1 MIENY
6 RSGKIWESFMKN
18 PEINKA
24 LEQIGFSK
32 VVSSDRVGLL
42 DQANISIYPN
52 PVSNG
57 VIQVSVNQL
66 IKGDITFSLVNMQGQ
81 EMYKWE
87 KREMYLSASQQT
99 LILPNHL
106 RGSYLLLIQSNQEK
120 AAMPVFIH

>member
-1 MIENY
+1 
-6 RSGKIWESFMKN
+6 MKN

-24 LEQIGFSK
+24 LDQIGFSK
-32 VVSSDRVGLL
+32 VVSSNRVGLL

-87 KREMYLSASQQT
+87 KREMFLSASQQT

>member
-1 MIENY
+1 
-6 RSGKIWESFMKN
+6 MKN

-52 PVSNG
+52 PVTNG
-57 VIQVSVNQL
+57 VIQVSVNQI

-87 KREMYLSASQQT
+87 KREMYLSAPQQT
-99 LILPNHL
+99 LTLPNHL

>member
-1 MIENY
+1 
-6 RSGKIWESFMKN
+6 
-18 PEINKA
+18 
-24 LEQIGFSK
+24 

-52 PVSNG
+52 PVTNG

-66 IKGDITFSLVNMQGQ
+66 IKGGVTFSLLNMQGQ

-87 KREMYLSASQQT
+87 KREMFSSASQQT

-106 RGSYLLLIQSNQEK
+106 RGSFLLLMQSNQEK